1 MARLLVVDDD
11 PNLRDLLRLHLRSVG
26 HSVRTASEPGE
37 AIRAILAE
45 KPDLVLCDIKMPY
58 LSGLELMEALR
69 GDPST
74 GDIPLIVLTG
84 SDSAD
89 DQLRARRLG
98 VSAYLEKP
106 VSVEEL
112 LAAIETGLQRVR
124 KVA

>member
-11 PNLRDLLRLHLRSVG
+11 RTLLDLLRVHLRTVG
-26 HSVRTASEPGE
+26 HSVRTANEPGE

-45 KPDLVLCDIKMPY
+45 KPDLVVCDLKMPY

-74 GDIPLIVLTG
+74 GNIPLVVLTA
-84 SDSAD
+84 STSAD
-89 DQLRARRLG
+89 DQLRARALG
-98 VSAYLEKP
+98 VSVYLEKP

-112 LAAIETGLQRVR
+112 LAAIELGLQCAR